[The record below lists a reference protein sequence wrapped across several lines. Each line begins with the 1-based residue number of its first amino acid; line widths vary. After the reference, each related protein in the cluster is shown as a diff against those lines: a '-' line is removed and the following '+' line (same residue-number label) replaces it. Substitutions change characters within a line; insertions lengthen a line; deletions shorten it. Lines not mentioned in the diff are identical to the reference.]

1 VAYPLPTLETNN
13 QQQSHRTLHRSLAWI
28 SAKRQAPLARHLR
41 QLRKHTHIIPAAA
54 KGKSKTAMQR
64 AWYISIDEKGV
75 S

>member
-1 VAYPLPTLETNN
+1 
-13 QQQSHRTLHRSLAWI
+13 
-28 SAKRQAPLARHLR
+28 LARHLR

-54 KGKSKTAMQR
+54 KGKSKAAMQR